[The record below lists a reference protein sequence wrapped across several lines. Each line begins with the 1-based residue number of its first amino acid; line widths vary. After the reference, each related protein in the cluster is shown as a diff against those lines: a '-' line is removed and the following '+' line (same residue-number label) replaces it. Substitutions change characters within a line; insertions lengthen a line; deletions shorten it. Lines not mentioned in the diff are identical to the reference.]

1 MPTFAPFP
9 GLRLTKSAAIPW
21 GVLQGIA
28 AYGTPDSLGGYYREL
43 LPTAAIPWGVLNK
56 EKPGYPPT
64 GG

>member
-1 MPTFAPFP
+1 VRRANLRPIP
-9 GLRLTKSAAIPW
+9 GATSDKVGS
-21 GVLQGIA
+21 
-28 AYGTPDSLGGYYREL
+28 DSLGGYYREL